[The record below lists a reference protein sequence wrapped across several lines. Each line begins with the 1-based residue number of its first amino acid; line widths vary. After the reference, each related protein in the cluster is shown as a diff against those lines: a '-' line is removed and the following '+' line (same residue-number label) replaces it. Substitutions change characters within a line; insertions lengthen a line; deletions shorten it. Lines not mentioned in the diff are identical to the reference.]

1 MIGHALGLQKGKDQV
16 RLRSIGT
23 LLVFGMLIVGCG
35 GSDDPGTDPDQSG
48 DASGSVTITIEDFTF
63 SQPEELAVGGTVT
76 VTNNDTTA
84 HTWTSD
90 DDLFNSSGIDPGGSF
105 EFTFDEAGTYTFF
118 CSIHPN
124 MTGSITVSG

>member
-1 MIGHALGLQKGKDQV
+1 M

-23 LLVFGMLIVGCG
+23 LLVLGLLIVGCG
-35 GSDDPGTDPDQSG
+35 GSDDPGTDPTSG
-48 DASGSVTITIEDFTF
+48 DASGSVTITIENFAF
-63 SQPEELAVGGTVT
+63 SQPETLAAGGTVT
-76 VTNNDTTA
+76 VTNNDSAT

-90 DDLFNSSGIDPGGSF
+90 DDLFNSSGIDPGDSF

>member
-1 MIGHALGLQKGKDQV
+1 M
-16 RLRSIGT
+16 RLRSIGI
-23 LLVFGMLIVGCG
+23 LLVLGLSIVGCG
-35 GSDDPGTDPDQSG
+35 GSDDPGTDTEPTSG
-48 DASGSVTITIEDFTF
+48 DASGSVTITIENFAF
-63 SQPEELAVGGTVT
+63 SQPETLAAGGTVT
-76 VTNNDTTA
+76 VTNNDSAT

-90 DDLFNSSGIDPGGSF
+90 DDLFNSSGIDPGDSF

>member
-1 MIGHALGLQKGKDQV
+1 M

-23 LLVFGMLIVGCG
+23 LLVLGLLIVGCG
-35 GSDDPGTDPDQSG
+35 GSDDPGTDPTSG
-48 DASGSVTITIEDFTF
+48 DPSGSVTITIENFAF
-63 SQPEELAVGGTVT
+63 SQPETLAAGGTVT
-76 VTNNDTTA
+76 VTNNDSAT

-90 DDLFNSSGIDPGGSF
+90 DDLFNSSGIDPGDSF